1 LKVNFRTNIMEKTQ
15 FNNKFFYWAIILVVS
30 GLLLKTVYTTFSENQ
45 SIGIMPMVLQF
56 VLLILILAKHKL
68 ARIGIIVWASLFLLI
83 LSIFQ
88 ITRQLVQN
96 IKYGFD
102 MIFMEYYLL
111 VSINIVV
118 GILILYYT
126 IKTTKII
133 KEYKTQNS

>member
-1 LKVNFRTNIMEKTQ
+1 MEKTQ